1 MPVIKV
7 RENEPFD
14 VALRRFKRSCEKAG
28 ILSEVRSR
36 EFYEK
41 PTTIRKRAK
50 ASAVKRHA
58 KKLSAKRTSYPP
70 VLIKGSCRVAEGS
83 TQDQQKLAM
92 LAKDKAR
99 LGAIRLLM
107 AEIKQREVDTRV
119 ELNDQ
124 DILAVVTKMVKQR
137 RDSISQFEAAGRQDL
152 ADKESAEIVVLQ
164 EFLPQQLT
172 AAEIAALIEQAI
184 AESGAAVMAD
194 MGKVMAVLKPKIQG
208 RADVGAVSAQVKTR
222 LA

>member
-1 MPVIKV
+1 MSLK
-7 RENEPFD
+7 D
-14 VALRRFKRSCEKAG
+14 QLK
-28 ILSEVRSR
+28 
-36 EFYEK
+36 
-41 PTTIRKRAK
+41 
-50 ASAVKRHA
+50 
-58 KKLSAKRTSYPP
+58 
-70 VLIKGSCRVAEGS
+70 
-83 TQDQQKLAM
+83 DQQKLAM

-119 ELNDQ
+119 ELDDQ
-124 DILAVVTKMVKQR
+124 EILAVVTKMVKQR

-208 RADVGAVSAQVKTR
+208 RADVGAVSVQVKTR

>member
-1 MPVIKV
+1 MSLK
-7 RENEPFD
+7 D
-14 VALRRFKRSCEKAG
+14 QLK
-28 ILSEVRSR
+28 
-36 EFYEK
+36 
-41 PTTIRKRAK
+41 
-50 ASAVKRHA
+50 
-58 KKLSAKRTSYPP
+58 
-70 VLIKGSCRVAEGS
+70 
-83 TQDQQKLAM
+83 DQQKLAM

-119 ELNDQ
+119 ELNDEE
-124 DILAVVTKMVKQR
+124 ILAVVTKMVKQR

-152 ADKESAEIVVLQ
+152 ADKESAEILVLQ

-172 AAEIAALIEQAI
+172 AEEIAVLIEQAI
-184 AESGAAVMAD
+184 TESGAAVMAD

>member
-1 MPVIKV
+1 MSLK
-7 RENEPFD
+7 D
-14 VALRRFKRSCEKAG
+14 QLK
-28 ILSEVRSR
+28 
-36 EFYEK
+36 
-41 PTTIRKRAK
+41 
-50 ASAVKRHA
+50 
-58 KKLSAKRTSYPP
+58 
-70 VLIKGSCRVAEGS
+70 
-83 TQDQQKLAM
+83 DQQKLAM

-119 ELNDQ
+119 ELDDQ
-124 DILAVVTKMVKQR
+124 EILAVVTKMVKQR

-184 AESGAAVMAD
+184 AQSGAAVMAD

-208 RADVGAVSAQVKTR
+208 RADVGAVSVQVKTR

>member
-1 MPVIKV
+1 MK
-7 RENEPFD
+7 D
-14 VALRRFKRSCEKAG
+14 QLK
-28 ILSEVRSR
+28 
-36 EFYEK
+36 
-41 PTTIRKRAK
+41 
-50 ASAVKRHA
+50 
-58 KKLSAKRTSYPP
+58 
-70 VLIKGSCRVAEGS
+70 
-83 TQDQQKLAM
+83 DQQKLAM

>member
-1 MPVIKV
+1 MSLK
-7 RENEPFD
+7 D
-14 VALRRFKRSCEKAG
+14 QLK
-28 ILSEVRSR
+28 
-36 EFYEK
+36 
-41 PTTIRKRAK
+41 
-50 ASAVKRHA
+50 
-58 KKLSAKRTSYPP
+58 
-70 VLIKGSCRVAEGS
+70 
-83 TQDQQKLAM
+83 DQQKLAM

-107 AEIKQREVDTRV
+107 AEIKQREVDTRI
-119 ELNDQ
+119 ELNDE

-137 RDSISQFEAAGRQDL
+137 RDSISKFEAAGRQDL

-172 AAEIAALIEQAI
+172 ADEIAALIEQAI
-184 AESGAAVMAD
+184 TESGAAVMAD

>member
-1 MPVIKV
+1 MSLK
-7 RENEPFD
+7 D
-14 VALRRFKRSCEKAG
+14 QLK
-28 ILSEVRSR
+28 
-36 EFYEK
+36 
-41 PTTIRKRAK
+41 
-50 ASAVKRHA
+50 
-58 KKLSAKRTSYPP
+58 
-70 VLIKGSCRVAEGS
+70 
-83 TQDQQKLAM
+83 DQQKLAM

-119 ELNDQ
+119 ELGDQ
-124 DILAVVTKMVKQR
+124 EILAVVTKMVKQR
-137 RDSISQFEAAGRQDL
+137 RDSITQFEAAGRQDL

-172 AAEIAALIEQAI
+172 DAEIAALIEQAV

-194 MGKVMAVLKPKIQG
+194 MSKVMAVLKPKIQG

>member
-1 MPVIKV
+1 MSLK
-7 RENEPFD
+7 D
-14 VALRRFKRSCEKAG
+14 QLK
-28 ILSEVRSR
+28 
-36 EFYEK
+36 
-41 PTTIRKRAK
+41 
-50 ASAVKRHA
+50 
-58 KKLSAKRTSYPP
+58 
-70 VLIKGSCRVAEGS
+70 
-83 TQDQQKLAM
+83 DQQKLAM

-107 AEIKQREVDTRV
+107 AEIKQREVDTRI
-119 ELNDQ
+119 ELNDE

-172 AAEIAALIEQAI
+172 ADEIAALIEQAI
-184 AESGAAVMAD
+184 TESGAAVMAD

-208 RADVGAVSAQVKTR
+208 RADVGAVSAQVKTH

>member
-1 MPVIKV
+1 MSLK
-7 RENEPFD
+7 D
-14 VALRRFKRSCEKAG
+14 QLK
-28 ILSEVRSR
+28 
-36 EFYEK
+36 
-41 PTTIRKRAK
+41 
-50 ASAVKRHA
+50 
-58 KKLSAKRTSYPP
+58 
-70 VLIKGSCRVAEGS
+70 
-83 TQDQQKLAM
+83 DQQKLAM
-92 LAKDKAR
+92 LAKDKQR

-119 ELNDQ
+119 ELDDQ

-137 RDSISQFEAAGRQDL
+137 RDSISQFEAAGRQEL
-152 ADKESAEIVVLQ
+152 ADKESAEIAVLQ

>member
-1 MPVIKV
+1 MSLK
-7 RENEPFD
+7 D
-14 VALRRFKRSCEKAG
+14 QLK
-28 ILSEVRSR
+28 
-36 EFYEK
+36 
-41 PTTIRKRAK
+41 
-50 ASAVKRHA
+50 
-58 KKLSAKRTSYPP
+58 
-70 VLIKGSCRVAEGS
+70 
-83 TQDQQKLAM
+83 DQQNLAM
-92 LAKDKAR
+92 LAKDKPR

-119 ELNDQ
+119 ELNDEE
-124 DILAVVTKMVKQR
+124 ILAVVTKMVKQR

-172 AAEIAALIEQAI
+172 ADEIAALIEQAI
-184 AESGAAVMAD
+184 TESGAAVMAD

>member
-1 MPVIKV
+1 MSLK
-7 RENEPFD
+7 D
-14 VALRRFKRSCEKAG
+14 QLK
-28 ILSEVRSR
+28 
-36 EFYEK
+36 
-41 PTTIRKRAK
+41 
-50 ASAVKRHA
+50 
-58 KKLSAKRTSYPP
+58 
-70 VLIKGSCRVAEGS
+70 
-83 TQDQQKLAM
+83 DQQKLAM
-92 LAKDKAR
+92 LARDKAR
-99 LGAIRLLM
+99 LEAIRLLM
-107 AEIKQREVDTRV
+107 AEIKQREVDSRI
-119 ELNDQ
+119 ELNDE

-172 AAEIAALIEQAI
+172 ADEIVALIEQAI
-184 AESGAAVMAD
+184 TESGAAVMAD

>member
-1 MPVIKV
+1 MK
-7 RENEPFD
+7 D
-14 VALRRFKRSCEKAG
+14 QLK
-28 ILSEVRSR
+28 
-36 EFYEK
+36 
-41 PTTIRKRAK
+41 
-50 ASAVKRHA
+50 
-58 KKLSAKRTSYPP
+58 
-70 VLIKGSCRVAEGS
+70 
-83 TQDQQKLAM
+83 DQQKLAM
-92 LAKDKAR
+92 LAKDKQR

-119 ELNDQ
+119 ELDDQ

-172 AAEIAALIEQAI
+172 AVEIAALIEQAI

>member
-1 MPVIKV
+1 MSLK
-7 RENEPFD
+7 D
-14 VALRRFKRSCEKAG
+14 QLK
-28 ILSEVRSR
+28 
-36 EFYEK
+36 
-41 PTTIRKRAK
+41 
-50 ASAVKRHA
+50 
-58 KKLSAKRTSYPP
+58 
-70 VLIKGSCRVAEGS
+70 
-83 TQDQQKLAM
+83 DQQKLAM

-107 AEIKQREVDTRV
+107 AEIKQREVDTRI
-119 ELNDQ
+119 ELNDE

-172 AAEIAALIEQAI
+172 ADQIAALIEQAI
-184 AESGAAVMAD
+184 TESGAAVMAD

>member
-1 MPVIKV
+1 MSLK
-7 RENEPFD
+7 D
-14 VALRRFKRSCEKAG
+14 QLK
-28 ILSEVRSR
+28 
-36 EFYEK
+36 
-41 PTTIRKRAK
+41 
-50 ASAVKRHA
+50 
-58 KKLSAKRTSYPP
+58 
-70 VLIKGSCRVAEGS
+70 
-83 TQDQQKLAM
+83 DQQKLAM
-92 LAKDKAR
+92 LARDKAR

-107 AEIKQREVDTRV
+107 AEIKQREVDTRI
-119 ELNDQ
+119 ELNDE

-152 ADKESAEIVVLQ
+152 ADKESAEIQVLQ

-172 AAEIAALIEQAI
+172 ADEIAVLIEQAI
-184 AESGAAVMAD
+184 TESGAAVMAD

>member
-1 MPVIKV
+1 MFLK
-7 RENEPFD
+7 D
-14 VALRRFKRSCEKAG
+14 QLK
-28 ILSEVRSR
+28 
-36 EFYEK
+36 
-41 PTTIRKRAK
+41 
-50 ASAVKRHA
+50 
-58 KKLSAKRTSYPP
+58 
-70 VLIKGSCRVAEGS
+70 
-83 TQDQQKLAM
+83 DQQKLAM

-107 AEIKQREVDTRV
+107 AEIKQREVDTRI
-119 ELNDQ
+119 ELNDE

-172 AAEIAALIEQAI
+172 ADEIAALIEQAI
-184 AESGAAVMAD
+184 TESGAAVMAD

>member
-1 MPVIKV
+1 MSLK
-7 RENEPFD
+7 D
-14 VALRRFKRSCEKAG
+14 QLK
-28 ILSEVRSR
+28 
-36 EFYEK
+36 
-41 PTTIRKRAK
+41 
-50 ASAVKRHA
+50 
-58 KKLSAKRTSYPP
+58 
-70 VLIKGSCRVAEGS
+70 
-83 TQDQQKLAM
+83 DQQKLAM

-107 AEIKQREVDTRV
+107 AEIKQREVDTRI
-119 ELNDQ
+119 ELNDE

-172 AAEIAALIEQAI
+172 ADEIAALIEQAI
-184 AESGAAVMAD
+184 TESGAAVIAD

>member
-1 MPVIKV
+1 MSLK
-7 RENEPFD
+7 D
-14 VALRRFKRSCEKAG
+14 QLK
-28 ILSEVRSR
+28 
-36 EFYEK
+36 
-41 PTTIRKRAK
+41 
-50 ASAVKRHA
+50 
-58 KKLSAKRTSYPP
+58 
-70 VLIKGSCRVAEGS
+70 
-83 TQDQQKLAM
+83 DQQKLAM

-107 AEIKQREVDTRV
+107 VEIKQREVDTRV
-119 ELNDQ
+119 ELNDE

-152 ADKESAEIVVLQ
+152 ADKESAEILVLQ

-172 AAEIAALIEQAI
+172 AEEIAVLIEQAI
-184 AESGAAVMAD
+184 TESGAAVMAD

>member
-1 MPVIKV
+1 MSLK
-7 RENEPFD
+7 D
-14 VALRRFKRSCEKAG
+14 QLK
-28 ILSEVRSR
+28 
-36 EFYEK
+36 
-41 PTTIRKRAK
+41 
-50 ASAVKRHA
+50 
-58 KKLSAKRTSYPP
+58 
-70 VLIKGSCRVAEGS
+70 
-83 TQDQQKLAM
+83 DQQKLAM
-92 LAKDKAR
+92 LARDKAR

-107 AEIKQREVDTRV
+107 AEIKQREVDSRI
-119 ELNDQ
+119 ELNDE

-172 AAEIAALIEQAI
+172 ADEIAALIEQAI
-184 AESGAAVMAD
+184 TESDAAVMAD

>member
-1 MPVIKV
+1 MSLK
-7 RENEPFD
+7 D
-14 VALRRFKRSCEKAG
+14 QLK
-28 ILSEVRSR
+28 
-36 EFYEK
+36 
-41 PTTIRKRAK
+41 
-50 ASAVKRHA
+50 
-58 KKLSAKRTSYPP
+58 
-70 VLIKGSCRVAEGS
+70 
-83 TQDQQKLAM
+83 DQQKLAM

-107 AEIKQREVDTRV
+107 AEIKQHEVDTRI
-119 ELNDQ
+119 ELNDE

-172 AAEIAALIEQAI
+172 ADEIAALIEQAI
-184 AESGAAVMAD
+184 TESGAAVMAD

>member
-1 MPVIKV
+1 MSLK
-7 RENEPFD
+7 D
-14 VALRRFKRSCEKAG
+14 QLK
-28 ILSEVRSR
+28 
-36 EFYEK
+36 
-41 PTTIRKRAK
+41 
-50 ASAVKRHA
+50 
-58 KKLSAKRTSYPP
+58 
-70 VLIKGSCRVAEGS
+70 
-83 TQDQQKLAM
+83 DQQKLAM
-92 LAKDKAR
+92 LARDKAR

-107 AEIKQREVDTRV
+107 AEIKQREVDTRI
-119 ELNDQ
+119 ELNDE

-152 ADKESAEIVVLQ
+152 ADKESAEIAVLQ

-172 AAEIAALIEQAI
+172 ADEIAALIEQAI
-184 AESGAAVMAD
+184 TESGAAVMAD

>member
-1 MPVIKV
+1 MSLK
-7 RENEPFD
+7 D
-14 VALRRFKRSCEKAG
+14 QLK
-28 ILSEVRSR
+28 
-36 EFYEK
+36 
-41 PTTIRKRAK
+41 
-50 ASAVKRHA
+50 
-58 KKLSAKRTSYPP
+58 
-70 VLIKGSCRVAEGS
+70 
-83 TQDQQKLAM
+83 DQQKLAM
-92 LAKDKAR
+92 LARDKAR
-99 LGAIRLLM
+99 LGVIRLLM
-107 AEIKQREVDTRV
+107 AEIKQREVDSRI
-119 ELNDQ
+119 ELNDE

-172 AAEIAALIEQAI
+172 AEEIAALIEQAI
-184 AESGAAVMAD
+184 TESGAAVMAD

>member
-1 MPVIKV
+1 MSLK
-7 RENEPFD
+7 D
-14 VALRRFKRSCEKAG
+14 QLK
-28 ILSEVRSR
+28 
-36 EFYEK
+36 
-41 PTTIRKRAK
+41 
-50 ASAVKRHA
+50 
-58 KKLSAKRTSYPP
+58 
-70 VLIKGSCRVAEGS
+70 
-83 TQDQQKLAM
+83 DQQKLAM

-107 AEIKQREVDTRV
+107 AEIKQREVDTRI
-119 ELNDQ
+119 ELNDE

-172 AAEIAALIEQAI
+172 AEEIAALIEQAI
-184 AESGAAVMAD
+184 TESGAAVMAD

>member
-1 MPVIKV
+1 MFLK
-7 RENEPFD
+7 D
-14 VALRRFKRSCEKAG
+14 QLK
-28 ILSEVRSR
+28 
-36 EFYEK
+36 
-41 PTTIRKRAK
+41 
-50 ASAVKRHA
+50 
-58 KKLSAKRTSYPP
+58 
-70 VLIKGSCRVAEGS
+70 
-83 TQDQQKLAM
+83 DQQKLAM
-92 LAKDKAR
+92 LARDKAR

-107 AEIKQREVDTRV
+107 AEIKQREVDSRI
-119 ELNDQ
+119 ELNDE

-172 AAEIAALIEQAI
+172 ADEIAALIEQAI

>member
-1 MPVIKV
+1 MSLK
-7 RENEPFD
+7 D
-14 VALRRFKRSCEKAG
+14 QLK
-28 ILSEVRSR
+28 
-36 EFYEK
+36 
-41 PTTIRKRAK
+41 
-50 ASAVKRHA
+50 
-58 KKLSAKRTSYPP
+58 
-70 VLIKGSCRVAEGS
+70 
-83 TQDQQKLAM
+83 DQQKLAM
-92 LAKDKAR
+92 LARDKAR
-99 LGAIRLLM
+99 LGTIRLLM
-107 AEIKQREVDTRV
+107 AEIKQREVDSRI
-119 ELNDQ
+119 ELNDE

-152 ADKESAEIVVLQ
+152 ADIESAEILVLQ

-172 AAEIAALIEQAI
+172 ADEITALIEQAI

>member
-1 MPVIKV
+1 MSLK
-7 RENEPFD
+7 D
-14 VALRRFKRSCEKAG
+14 QLK
-28 ILSEVRSR
+28 
-36 EFYEK
+36 
-41 PTTIRKRAK
+41 
-50 ASAVKRHA
+50 
-58 KKLSAKRTSYPP
+58 
-70 VLIKGSCRVAEGS
+70 
-83 TQDQQKLAM
+83 DQQKLAM

-107 AEIKQREVDTRV
+107 AEIKQREVDTRI
-119 ELNDQ
+119 ELNDE
-124 DILAVVTKMVKQR
+124 DILVVVTKMVKQR

-172 AAEIAALIEQAI
+172 ADEIAALIEQAI
-184 AESGAAVMAD
+184 TESGAAVMAD

>member
-1 MPVIKV
+1 MSLK
-7 RENEPFD
+7 D
-14 VALRRFKRSCEKAG
+14 QLK
-28 ILSEVRSR
+28 
-36 EFYEK
+36 
-41 PTTIRKRAK
+41 
-50 ASAVKRHA
+50 
-58 KKLSAKRTSYPP
+58 
-70 VLIKGSCRVAEGS
+70 
-83 TQDQQKLAM
+83 DQQKLAM
-92 LAKDKAR
+92 LARDKAR

-119 ELNDQ
+119 ELNDE

-152 ADKESAEIVVLQ
+152 ADKESAEILVLQ

-172 AAEIAALIEQAI
+172 ADEIAALIEQAI
-184 AESGAAVMAD
+184 TESGAAVMAD

>member
-1 MPVIKV
+1 MSLKD
-7 RENEPFD
+7 R
-14 VALRRFKRSCEKAG
+14 LK
-28 ILSEVRSR
+28 
-36 EFYEK
+36 
-41 PTTIRKRAK
+41 
-50 ASAVKRHA
+50 
-58 KKLSAKRTSYPP
+58 
-70 VLIKGSCRVAEGS
+70 
-83 TQDQQKLAM
+83 DQQKLAM

-119 ELNDQ
+119 ELNDE

-152 ADKESAEIVVLQ
+152 ADKESAEILVLQ

-172 AAEIAALIEQAI
+172 AEEIAVLIEQAI
-184 AESGAAVMAD
+184 TESGAAVMSD

>member
-1 MPVIKV
+1 MK
-7 RENEPFD
+7 D
-14 VALRRFKRSCEKAG
+14 QLK
-28 ILSEVRSR
+28 
-36 EFYEK
+36 
-41 PTTIRKRAK
+41 
-50 ASAVKRHA
+50 
-58 KKLSAKRTSYPP
+58 
-70 VLIKGSCRVAEGS
+70 
-83 TQDQQKLAM
+83 DQQKLAM
-92 LAKDKAR
+92 LAKDKQR

-119 ELNDQ
+119 ELDDQ

-172 AAEIAALIEQAI
+172 QAEIAALIEQAI

>member
-1 MPVIKV
+1 MSLK
-7 RENEPFD
+7 D
-14 VALRRFKRSCEKAG
+14 QLK
-28 ILSEVRSR
+28 
-36 EFYEK
+36 
-41 PTTIRKRAK
+41 
-50 ASAVKRHA
+50 
-58 KKLSAKRTSYPP
+58 
-70 VLIKGSCRVAEGS
+70 
-83 TQDQQKLAM
+83 DQQKLAM

-107 AEIKQREVDTRV
+107 AEIKQREVDTRI
-119 ELNDQ
+119 ELNDE

-137 RDSISQFEAAGRQDL
+137 RDSISQFETAGRQDL

-172 AAEIAALIEQAI
+172 ADEIATLIEQAI
-184 AESGAAVMAD
+184 TESGAAVMAD